1 MQGKIRNLFFSS
13 GYFVYKYHL
22 ILSSSSSIFYQISL
36 SSLALSLV
44 SLSLAKSMTKNCSSI
59 QTYLKVIL
67 VIVSRVMSIFGKPTP
82 STKAMTNSLP
92 QNLLSLDLA
101 NRLSFNSD
109 SINVASTDFG
119 KLVQSKPQ
127 AVLYPSSHQDIQNL
141 VKSSYTSTTPFSIA
155 AKGRGHSVRGQ
166 AMAQNGVVIE
176 MRSLMNCGNRINVSS
191 TDLYADVGGEQLWID
206 VLNATLESG
215 LTPKSWTDYL
225 YLTVG
230 GTLSNA
236 GISGQSFL
244 YGPQINNVYEMDII
258 TGRGETVTCSKHM
271 NSELFFG
278 VMGGLGQFGIIT
290 RARIAL
296 QPAPQKV
303 KWVRML
309 YNDFSVFTRDQEH
322 LISKNIDDNG
332 QNHGLDYV
340 EGSLMMGIRLSSLNN
355 WRSSS
360 FYSKRDYRKII
371 SLATTNDGKTNIIYC
386 LEVAKYYDDLTANTI
401 DKELEMLFSGLSYT
415 PGFKFTKD
423 VSYVDFLNRVR
434 IGELELQKQGLWD
447 VPHPWLNLFIPKS
460 RISEFDSGVFQGIL
474 RKYRSS
480 GPVLVYPTH
489 RNKWD
494 ERASAVVPDEE
505 IFYSVGLLQSSG
517 MNDWEY
523 FEEQNKEIIRFC
535 EKVGIK
541 FKQYLPHYETKTE
554 WENHFGAKWDLF
566 QQRKTMFDPKRILSP
581 GQRIFSS

>member
-1 MQGKIRNLFFSS
+1 MANK
-13 GYFVYKYHL
+13 
-22 ILSSSSSIFYQISL
+22 SI
-36 SSLALSLV
+36 
-44 SLSLAKSMTKNCSSI
+44 SI
-59 QTYLKVIL
+59 QTYLTVLI
-67 VIVSRVMSIFGKPTP
+67 VIVSRAMFILGKPTP
-82 STKAMTNSLP
+82 STKAMPSSLP
-92 QNLLSLDLA
+92 QNLLSLDLG
-101 NRLSFNSD
+101 NKLSFNSD
-109 SINVASTDFG
+109 TLNVASTDFG
-119 KLVQSKPQ
+119 KLVRSKPQ
-127 AVLYPSSHQDIQNL
+127 AVLYPSSHQDIENL

-166 AMAQNGVVIE
+166 AMAHNGVVIE
-176 MRSLMNCGNRINVSS
+176 MRSLMNCGNRINVSL
-191 TDLYADVGGEQLWID
+191 TDLYVDVGGEQLWID
-206 VLNATLESG
+206 VLNGALENG

-322 LISKNIDDNG
+322 LISKNINDNG
-332 QNHGLDYV
+332 HNHGLDYV
-340 EGSLMMGIRLSSLNN
+340 EGSLMMDISSLNN

-371 SLATTNDGKTNIIYC
+371 SLATTNDGKSNIIYC

-401 DKELEMLFSGLSYT
+401 DKELELLFSGLSYT
-415 PGFKFTKD
+415 PGLKFTKD

-434 IGELELQKQGLWD
+434 IGELELEKQGLWD

-460 RISEFDSGVFQGIL
+460 GISEFDYGVFHGIL
-474 RKYRSS
+474 DKSRSS
-480 GPVLVYPTH
+480 GPILVYPSY

-494 ERASAVVPDEE
+494 DRASAVVPDEE

-517 MNDWEY
+517 MNDWE
-523 FEEQNKEIIRFC
+523 FLEEQNKEILRFC

-566 QQRKTMFDPKRILSP
+566 QQRKIMFDPKRILSP
-581 GQRIFSS
+581 GQRIFS